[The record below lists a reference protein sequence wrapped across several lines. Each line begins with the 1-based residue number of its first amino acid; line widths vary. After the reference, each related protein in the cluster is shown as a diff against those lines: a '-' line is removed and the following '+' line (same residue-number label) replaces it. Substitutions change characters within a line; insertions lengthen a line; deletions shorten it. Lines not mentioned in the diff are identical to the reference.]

1 MEEIYFVD
9 NEIQNYVNKLKV
21 KTLFINSDQKN
32 KDLFNQI
39 NKEIKYIEKFKN
51 GWNNPNSSNKKYYNC
66 FIF

>member
-39 NKEIKYIEKFKN
+39 NKEINQYHFYLSMN
-51 GWNNPNSSNKKYYNC
+51 
-66 FIF
+66 FIAIKHLLKIGK